1 MQVYAYTFK
10 NELTS
15 LCWNYLGDVQN
26 ELDKFYDLG
35 LDGYFADYPNT
46 VSFFLLF
53 FCLRSLIITPFCC
66 LVNIRGATAG
76 KAPRFWVSIR
86 SYKKQLIK
94 NIWGRILGIAWLKFA
109 MVPLN
114 IKPSFIVN
122 FLKCVKIDQGL
133 NVTTNKKATIQN
145 LDYFLRTDM
154 AKEYF
159 KNY

>member
-1 MQVYAYTFK
+1 MDILPIIQTQWV
-10 NELTS
+10 
-15 LCWNYLGDVQN
+15 
-26 ELDKFYDLG
+26 
-35 LDGYFADYPNT
+35 
-46 VSFFLLF
+46 FFFIVFLPAQPHNNAILL
-53 FCLRSLIITPFCC
+53 S
-66 LVNIRGATAG
+66 G
-76 KAPRFWVSIR
+76 KYQGRHGWQGQAPRFWVSIR